1 MIPASLSL
9 HIPES
14 DLPRIIIVGG
24 GFAGL
29 ELAKG
34 LKNAPVQIVLL
45 DRNNYHTFQPL
56 LYQVAT
62 SGLEPDSIAGP
73 LRKVFDGFKQFYFRM
88 VKVEEVDTQANLVH
102 TPIGSLAYDYLV
114 LACGSQTNFFGLD
127 QIRRKSFPL
136 KEVVHALNLRSHIL
150 QNFEKAVLTKD
161 QEEREALMNYVV
173 VGGGPT
179 GVEVAGALGELKKH
193 VLPRDFPD
201 LDFKK
206 MQVFLI
212 EGAPKLLGDMSEF
225 AGDRAKKYLEE
236 FNIHVVLNQVV
247 KGYDGEVV
255 YMSDDS
261 TLVSHTVIWAAGVKG
276 NLIEGIPD
284 SSLENG
290 RILVDRFNK
299 VENHTN
305 IYAIGDI
312 ALMKEEDYT
321 RGHPMVAQVAIQQGR
336 NLARNLT
343 ALLSKRPLKAFSYK
357 DKGSMAT
364 IGRNKAVV
372 DLPSGMRFGGFVA
385 WLIWIFVHLFALIGF
400 KNKLITF
407 MNWVWSYITFD
418 KGNRLIIRRFDKERV
433 SPVEAQ

>member
-1 MIPASLSL
+1 MIPESLSL
-9 HIPES
+9 HIPET
-14 DLPRIIIVGG
+14 DLPRVIIVGG

-34 LKNAPVQIVLL
+34 LKKAPVQTVLL
-45 DRNNYHTFQPL
+45 DRNNFHTFQPL

-73 LRKVFDGFKQFYFRM
+73 LRKVFDGFDQFFFRM
-88 VKVEEVDTQANLVH
+88 VKVEQIDPVTNLVY
-102 TPIGSLAYDYLV
+102 TPIGSLSYDYLV

-127 QIRRKSFPL
+127 QIRQKSFPL

-150 QNFEKAVLTKD
+150 QNFEKAVLTKNKS
-161 QEEREALMNYVV
+161 EREALMNYVV

-201 LDFKK
+201 LDFERMK
-206 MQVFLI
+206 VYLI
-212 EGAPKLLGDMSEF
+212 EGAPRLLGDMSEF
-225 AGDRAKKYLEE
+225 AGTRAKKYLEK
-236 FNIHVVLNQVV
+236 FNIQVNLNQLV

-255 YMSDDS
+255 HMNDDS
-261 TLVSHTVIWAAGVKG
+261 TLISHTVIWAAGVKG
-276 NLIEGIPD
+276 NLVEGMPAA
-284 SSLENG
+284 SLESG
-290 RILVDRFNK
+290 RIRVDQYNK
-299 VENHTN
+299 VENHSR
-305 IYAIGDI
+305 IFAIGDI
-312 ALMKEEDYT
+312 ALMKEQDYPK
-321 RGHPMVAQVAIQQGR
+321 GHPMVAQVAIQQGR
-336 NLARNLT
+336 NLGRNLT
-343 ALLSKRPLKAFSYK
+343 AMLTDRPLKAFAYK

-407 MNWVWSYITFD
+407 INWVWSYITFD
-418 KGNRLIIRRFDKERV
+418 KGNRLIIRRFDKERE